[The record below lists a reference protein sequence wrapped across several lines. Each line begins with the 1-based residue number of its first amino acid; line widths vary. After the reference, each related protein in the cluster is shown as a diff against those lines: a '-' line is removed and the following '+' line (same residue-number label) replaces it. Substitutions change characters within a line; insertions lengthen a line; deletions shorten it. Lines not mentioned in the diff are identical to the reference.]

1 LHRLCSYLCRLR
13 LEDPF
18 APHIRGRSGL
28 DSVRVDEL
36 CEITRRVFLK
46 VEREA
51 ASAWDVPP
59 PGKEKWAQPEGGS
72 AALLPQCRLKEST
85 RFNPDAWRH

>member
-1 LHRLCSYLCRLR
+1 MSLVVR

-36 CEITRRVFLK
+36 CEISRRIFLK
-46 VEREA
+46 VRQEDWLWHVR
-51 ASAWDVPP
+51 ASEVSLGAMAFDF
-59 PGKEKWAQPEGGS
+59 
-72 AALLPQCRLKEST
+72 LTL
-85 RFNPDAWRH
+85 

>member
-1 LHRLCSYLCRLR
+1 MYHSMMVDIIR

-36 CEITRRVFLK
+36 CEINRRIFLK
-46 VEREA
+46 VIE
-51 ASAWDVPP
+51 V
-59 PGKEKWAQPEGGS
+59 
-72 AALLPQCRLKEST
+72 C
-85 RFNPDAWRH
+85 

>member
-1 LHRLCSYLCRLR
+1 MVDIIR

-36 CEITRRVFLK
+36 CEINRRIFLK
-46 VEREA
+46 VIE
-51 ASAWDVPP
+51 V
-59 PGKEKWAQPEGGS
+59 
-72 AALLPQCRLKEST
+72 C
-85 RFNPDAWRH
+85 